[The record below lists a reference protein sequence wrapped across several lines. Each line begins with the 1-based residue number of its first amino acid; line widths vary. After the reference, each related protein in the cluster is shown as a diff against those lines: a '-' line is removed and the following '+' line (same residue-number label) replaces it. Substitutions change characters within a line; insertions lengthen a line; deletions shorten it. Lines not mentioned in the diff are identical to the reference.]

1 MAHTRNRWRP
11 SGQPATIS
19 PGMRRL
25 GLLLAV
31 VVLAALGAFAA
42 IAFFNA
48 RDDAGVATPPSTGPG
63 VPLSQLGGVEAPRTQ
78 AGNVVLLY
86 SDRSMRAPLETLA
99 DDIAGPPSPELEQ
112 AGQAV
117 LVRRAPAADGIVA
130 IAGDRGLRVTDPA
143 DPALRDFIEA
153 HLGAA

>member
-1 MAHTRNRWRP
+1 
-11 SGQPATIS
+11 
-19 PGMRRL
+19 MRRL

-48 RDDAGVATPPSTGPG
+48 RDDAGVETPTGTSPG
-63 VPLSQLGGVEAPRTQ
+63 VPLSQLSGVQAPATTE
-78 AGNVVLLY
+78 GNVVLLY
-86 SDRSMRAPLETLA
+86 SGDGSRAALEALA
-99 DDIAGPPSPELEQ
+99 EDIAGPPSPELEE

-117 LVRRAPAADGIVA
+117 LVRKSAAGGGIVA

-143 DPALRDFIEA
+143 DPALRAFIEA
-153 HLGAA
+153 HLGAAAG

>member
-1 MAHTRNRWRP
+1 
-11 SGQPATIS
+11 
-19 PGMRRL
+19 MRRL

-48 RDDAGVATPPSTGPG
+48 RDDAGVATPPTTGPG
-63 VPLSQLGGVEAPRTQ
+63 VPLSQLGGVEAPNTQ
-78 AGNVVLLY
+78 PGNVVLLY
-86 SDRSMRAPLETLA
+86 SDGDARAPLEALA
-99 DDIAGPPSPELEQ
+99 EDIAGPPSPELEQ

-117 LVRRAPAADGIVA
+117 LVRRAADAGGIVA

-143 DPALRDFIEA
+143 DPALRSFIETS
-153 HLGAA
+153 LGAA